1 MVGRKDKRVFLRFD
15 QALLPYSNAEARRR
29 IWVPPRH
36 LQTVKQCAAAIAAH
50 FRINSP
56 LVLKIRG
63 HRLFDEDSTNCI
75 ICDDVLFVERGVPK
89 PAGADRRFCSIC
101 GEQDAW
107 ALSSR
112 QWRLFCSGK
121 EARCFCCTDDQ
132 QFQAESDYDDDD
144 DVDDEDDDAV
154 STDDGD
160 FQPHDSEEEDDQE
173 VQKIRREI
181 AKLKAAIHAS
191 GSSDSVEQH
200 AGGWGSSAAGV
211 KHGVGFDTSSDSSSE
226 LSDDAWY
233 SQPVQSQQPAARGRP
248 PDGHFG
254 PGLAHVG
261 SLRAA
266 GTMHPGLIRYY
277 RLYPHLRPL
286 GSPQ

>member
-144 DVDDEDDDAV
+144 DDVDDEDDDAV

-160 FQPHDSEEEDDQE
+160 FQPHDSEED
-173 VQKIRREI
+173 
-181 AKLKAAIHAS
+181 AS

-211 KHGVGFDTSSDSSSE
+211 EDGVGFDTSSDSSSE

-233 SQPVQSQQPAARGRP
+233 SQPVQCQQPATRGRP

-261 SLRAA
+261 SVRAASRMHAHRRVPGAEESGLERELNRLRA
-266 GTMHPGLIRYY
+266 R
-277 RLYPHLRPL
+277 L
-286 GSPQ
+286 GSRQ